1 MGGDVLLGRFGRWR
15 LEVKYLLLTA
25 LVLGALVVLVRADA
39 FSGINGAVDQA
50 MDQGAKFGFV
60 GIFLIALVANLSLVI
75 QIPYTLPVL
84 AAAIQGDSLA
94 HMLELGLA
102 AGIGSGIGALISY
115 VVADKLLDRVPDLAG
130 SRLYQWVDRNAEAR
144 PRHTWWAIFA
154 VASTVLPDD
163 TVIIPLAMINYSWKK
178 VATPLLTGKLVHN
191 VVLALVFFEFT
202 NVFAGTI
209 SKGVKTDLSV
219 GLMLVFVLLTC
230 YQAEKVRAAGRAGA
244 PATGLGDLDVDGLD
258 GDQIA
263 TT

>member
-1 MGGDVLLGRFGRWR
+1 MGFWGRHR
-15 LEVKYLLLTA
+15 LEAKYLVLT
-25 LVLGALVVLVRADA
+25 VVLVGTLVALARTDA
-39 FSGINGAVDQA
+39 FAGVNGTVDNL
-50 MDQGAKFGFV
+50 MDQGAKFGFA
-60 GIFLIALVANLSLVI
+60 GIFLIALIANLSLIV

-102 AGIGSGIGALISY
+102 AGVGSGIGALISY
-115 VVADKLLDRVPDLAG
+115 AVADKLLDRVPDLAG

-144 PRHTWWAIFA
+144 PRHTWLAIFT
-154 VASTVLPDD
+154 VAATVLPDD
-163 TVIIPLAMINYSWKK
+163 TVIIPLAMIDYSWKK

-191 VVLALVFFEFT
+191 LLMAVVFFEFT
-202 NVFAGTI
+202 NVFAGSI
-209 SKGVKTDLSV
+209 SKGVKTDLSL

-244 PATGLGDLDVDGLD
+244 TTPLADFGDLDE
-258 GDQIA
+258 DQIA